1 MADVSDELAKSS
13 ALTREDLLKRGA
25 AAAFAVGMF
34 GALPDKALGFYG
46 PLRFKHKQQA
56 GELRIMTWAHFVPA
70 YDTWL
75 DGTYAKRW
83 GEENDVEVKIDHIN
97 NALLF
102 GNGSAEVASGDG
114 HDLHWFISPPSS
126 FQKQVVPVTDLVQE
140 VTKRFGPMAKVAKK
154 STYNPRTKQFFGFP
168 ETYAPDPVQY
178 RRSHLQQ
185 AGVSLNTW
193 DDLRR
198 GAARLKEQGHPVGL
212 GMSNEIDS
220 NMLLTSLLYCYGGFI
235 QNEAN
240 RIVFNQGS
248 NRRGA
253 IQALQV
259 MREIYR
265 TGMTDEVFAWTAAS
279 NNNAFVAGRL
289 SVALNAISIVRTAE
303 KSGNQ
308 ALADDTWLASIPRG
322 PAMRLGNEH
331 VMGVYVIWKF
341 SKNKEA
347 ARKYLIDQQLNYR
360 AALRSQ
366 RVLQLPAVD
375 ELDQGRVRDDPQDRC
390 DGHAQAEGEVHRPD
404 DDRREVHDE
413 PRPSGPL
420 ERGDRRDL
428 QHVHDPADVRPGR
441 AGEGDP
447 GRRRQGVRHQGEGDL
462 PQVEGAGAGLALL
475 FATIRGPRA
484 SGPSP
489 YLEPDDRLAPASLSV
504 PGRADL
510 VERERLDVDP
520 DPARCKLLG
529 DIEVRLPALVVRE
542 GEVGVAED
550 REPLSAD
557 GGRREGRLRPRR
569 LADVDDSRSRGG
581 CVHGCPHRL
590 APERVDDERRPV
602 PTGCLAKLLREV
614 VCRRART
621 VSSAPSSRAALEPV
635 GVAAC
640 GNDPLGS
647 EQARGLDRDRAHGS
661 RRPEYEHPVI
671 RPHRSHLGE
680 GQPAGDPGNACRG
693 GHGFVDSLGHGN
705 GELRWEID
713 ALGE

>member
-46 PLRFKHKQQA
+46 PLRFKDKQQA
-56 GELRIMTWAHFVPA
+56 GQLRIMTWAHFVPA

-75 DGTYAKRW
+75 DGTYAKQW
-83 GEENDVEVKIDHIN
+83 GEANDVEVKIDHIN

-102 GNGSAEVASGDG
+102 GNGSAEVASQDG

-126 FQKQVVPVTDLVQE
+126 FQKQIVPVTDLVQE

-253 IQALQV
+253 IEALQV

-360 AALRSQ
+360 SHFVRSEFYNFPPWTGSIRGGFETIRRIAATDTHKPKGKYT
-366 RVLQLPAVD
+366 VLTTIAEKYTTNPGHPGHSNAVID
-375 ELDQGRVRDDPQDRC
+375 EIFNTFMIPQMFAQVAQGKE
-390 DGHAQAEGEVHRPD
+390 A
-404 DDRREVHDE
+404 
-413 PRPSGPL
+413 
-420 ERGDRRDL
+420 
-428 QHVHDPADVRPGR
+428 PADAVK
-441 AGEGDP
+441 AFD
-447 GRRRQGVRHQGEGDL
+447 
-462 PQVEGAGAGLALL
+462 
-475 FATIRGPRA
+475 T
-484 SGPSP
+484 
-489 YLEPDDRLAPASLSV
+489 
-504 PGRADL
+504 
-510 VERERLDVDP
+510 
-520 DPARCKLLG
+520 
-529 DIEVRLPALVVRE
+529 
-542 GEVGVAED
+542 
-550 REPLSAD
+550 
-557 GGRREGRLRPRR
+557 
-569 LADVDDSRSRGG
+569 
-581 CVHGCPHRL
+581 
-590 APERVDDERRPV
+590 
-602 PTGCLAKLLREV
+602 
-614 VCRRART
+614 RARGIYRKW
-621 VSSAPSSRAALEPV
+621 RA
-635 GVAAC
+635 
-640 GNDPLGS
+640 
-647 EQARGLDRDRAHGS
+647 QGL
-661 RRPEYEHPVI
+661 V
-671 RPHRSHLGE
+671 
-680 GQPAGDPGNACRG
+680 
-693 GHGFVDSLGHGN
+693 
-705 GELRWEID
+705 
-713 ALGE
+713 